1 MPRTAV
7 LMILAALA
15 SVPACCNS
23 PDDAPPAPNRAE
35 GGPSGGAS
43 GGGTPVYD
51 YEGPPIEAAITM
63 DGGSRVLKV
72 DVTVPSGGWEFALDG
87 VEPIKGA
94 TGACVVKLTLTQPGA
109 DDIVTQALETHTQRV
124 AMPEGAR
131 SCKVTVSRV
140 QRGVHY
146 LVAPEHKLAR
156 IVLSQ

>member
-1 MPRTAV
+1 MPRVPRFAV

-23 PDDAPPAPNRAE
+23 PDDAPPAPNAA
-35 GGPSGGAS
+35 GSGS
-43 GGGTPVYD
+43 PGGGTPIYD

-63 DGGSRVLKV
+63 DGGARVLKV
-72 DVTVPSGGWEFALDG
+72 DVTVPSGGWEFVLDG
-87 VEPIKGA
+87 VEPLKGA
-94 TGACVVKLTLTQPGA
+94 AGACVVKLTLTQPGA

-124 AMPEGAR
+124 AVQDGIR

-156 IVLSQ
+156 LVLSQ